1 MERRSKPCF
10 RFLPTNMTS
19 QPQRIGVLIVD
30 DHPTV
35 RTGLAATIEPEPDM
49 EVVGLAATGEQA
61 VDLFQSHRPD
71 ITLMDLGLRGKM
83 SGIDAIR
90 QIRRD
95 FPQAKIIVLSALTGE
110 EHIYQALSSGAA
122 TFLFKDALG
131 DELIKTIREVY
142 QGGRPLTPEVA
153 RKLADRVAHATLT
166 PRELEVL
173 KLVAN
178 GFANKEI
185 AQALG
190 ISIETAQG
198 HVKNILAKLQ
208 VDDRTRAVTL
218 AVERGIIHLS

>member
-1 MERRSKPCF
+1 MI
-10 RFLPTNMTS
+10 S
-19 QPQRIGVLIVD
+19 QHQRIGVLIVD
-30 DHPTV
+30 DHPMV
-35 RTGLAATIEPEPDM
+35 RTGLAATIEPEQDM
-49 EVVGLAATGEQA
+49 KVVGLAATGEQA
-61 VDLFQSHRPD
+61 VDLFQRHRPD
-71 ITLMDLGLRGKM
+71 VTLMDLGLRGRM
-83 SGIDAIR
+83 SGIDAI
-90 QIRRD
+90 QHIRRNC
-95 FPQAKIIVLSALTGE
+95 PQAKIIVLSALTGE
-110 EHIYQALSSGAA
+110 EHIYQALSSGAV

-153 RKLADRVAHATLT
+153 RKLADRVTHATLT

-178 GFANKEI
+178 GLTNKEI

-190 ISIETAQG
+190 ISLETAQG

>member
-1 MERRSKPCF
+1 MI
-10 RFLPTNMTS
+10 S
-19 QPQRIGVLIVD
+19 QYQRIGVLIVD
-30 DHPTV
+30 DHPMV
-35 RTGLAATIEPEPDM
+35 RTGLAATIEPEQDM
-49 EVVGLAATGEQA
+49 KVIGLAATGEQA
-61 VDLFQSHRPD
+61 VDLFQRHRPD
-71 ITLMDLGLRGKM
+71 ITLMDLGLRGKL
-83 SGIDAIR
+83 SGIDAI
-90 QIRRD
+90 QHIRRD
-95 FPQAKIIVLSALTGE
+95 SPQAKIIVLSALTGE
-110 EHIYQALSSGAA
+110 EHIYQALSSGAV

-142 QGGRPLTPEVA
+142 QGGRPLMPEVA

-178 GFANKEI
+178 GLTNKEI
-185 AQALG
+185 AQQLG
-190 ISIETAQG
+190 ISLETAQG

>member
-1 MERRSKPCF
+1 MI
-10 RFLPTNMTS
+10 S
-19 QPQRIGVLIVD
+19 QQQRIGVLIVD
-30 DHPTV
+30 DHPMV
-35 RTGLAATIEPEPDM
+35 RTGLAATIEPEQDM
-49 EVVGLAATGEQA
+49 KVIGLAATGEQA
-61 VDLFQSHRPD
+61 VDLFQRHRPD
-71 ITLMDLGLRGKM
+71 ITLMDLGLRGKL
-83 SGIDAIR
+83 SGIDAI
-90 QIRRD
+90 QHIRRD
-95 FPQAKIIVLSALTGE
+95 SPQAKIIVLSALTGE
-110 EHIYQALSSGAA
+110 EHIYQALSSGAV

-142 QGGRPLTPEVA
+142 QGGRPLMPEVA

-178 GFANKEI
+178 GLTNKEI
-185 AQALG
+185 AQQLG
-190 ISIETAQG
+190 ISLETAQG

>member
-1 MERRSKPCF
+1 MIF
-10 RFLPTNMTS
+10 

-30 DHPTV
+30 DHPMV
-35 RTGLAATIEPEPDM
+35 RTGLAATIEPEQDM
-49 EVVGLAATGEQA
+49 KVIGLAATGEQA
-61 VDLFQSHRPD
+61 VDLFQRHRPD
-71 ITLMDLGLRGKM
+71 ITLMDLGLRGKL
-83 SGIDAIR
+83 SGIDAI
-90 QIRRD
+90 QHIRRD
-95 FPQAKIIVLSALTGE
+95 SPQAKIIVLSALTGE
-110 EHIYQALSSGAA
+110 EHIYQALSSGAV

-142 QGGRPLTPEVA
+142 QGGRPLMPEVA

-178 GFANKEI
+178 GLTNKEI
-185 AQALG
+185 AQQLG
-190 ISIETAQG
+190 ISLETAQG

>member
-1 MERRSKPCF
+1 MI
-10 RFLPTNMTS
+10 S
-19 QPQRIGVLIVD
+19 QQQRIGVLIVD
-30 DHPTV
+30 DHPMV
-35 RTGLAATIEPEPDM
+35 RTGLAATIEPEQDM
-49 EVVGLAATGEQA
+49 KVVGLATTGEQA
-61 VDLFQSHRPD
+61 VDLFQRHRPD
-71 ITLMDLGLRGKM
+71 ITLMDLGLRGKL
-83 SGIDAIR
+83 SGIDAI
-90 QIRRD
+90 QHIRRD
-95 FPQAKIIVLSALTGE
+95 SPQAKIIVLSALTGE
-110 EHIYQALSSGAA
+110 EHIYQALSSGAV

-142 QGGRPLTPEVA
+142 QGGRPLMPEVA

-178 GFANKEI
+178 GLTNKEI
-185 AQALG
+185 AQQLG
-190 ISIETAQG
+190 ISLETAQG